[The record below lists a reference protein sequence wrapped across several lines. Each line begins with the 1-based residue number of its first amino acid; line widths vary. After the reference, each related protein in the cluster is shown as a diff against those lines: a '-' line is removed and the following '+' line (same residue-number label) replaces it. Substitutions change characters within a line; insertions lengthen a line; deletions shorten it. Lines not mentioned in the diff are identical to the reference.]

1 MRAVFEFQKTAD
13 NESDAQTIGGSLTFG
28 FTDPVTSIGIVGTA
42 SLKIS
47 SKNSE
52 LNEKVQVK
60 FFGDT
65 VLETAPTT
73 LSDARTLISRL
84 PKLAQKG
91 DAVIDYTITP
101 INRYCDESSARLR
114 KLNDKIYVE
123 IGNLFKN
130 IERTKLELNDLI
142 ERTPVRMYRQTIGKY
157 LKKFVN
163 KFMEYEIEWSEKLGT
178 LLTKAQGSRESEG
191 KVVQHLAKYKKGPFA
206 FNKME
211 VFLNN
216 RRRELDT
223 LELISNTNT
232 NDTNIVVDQSST
244 ADGNKCLFDHTYTI
258 EYVTYVLPSI
268 DIVEF
273 YINGSKESTS
283 HRYNERNM
291 WFWDEQVVAQAGAR
305 QKFFLDF
312 HEWNKKQETDID
324 EHGAPTKHDELVCYL
339 VRLSPKTEDI
349 QRNLTSV
356 IRVLDKG
363 EDVIKDMWPRPKL
376 TLPKTIEMS
385 RKKIEFTLDFGV
397 DNQPFPGVDTK
408 FYVNY
413 TYEYESNETTHN
425 TTRWIITQDVTL
437 SGTNATIWTDND
449 NTEAKT
455 VPPDSRI
462 DDTEEM
468 GSPSRVNDTSENNTT
483 LQEETTASLVEGRM
497 EKDSPRNDG
506 SILAL
511 VVQDTTEKETTT
523 TSQVDDT
530 TENNTTL
537 QVETT
542 TSRVDDTTK
551 KNTTLQEE
559 TTTTWVYDDVK
570 KEATTVRINNTW
582 NQTTLYDFKISFRFP
597 FGIAPDT
604 IEFTVNY
611 TVLSCPRIKTANATE
626 KSLSWNPPKDYY
638 LIEDDNGNLTY
649 KITYTQTENR
659 RGGPNIIITRNTSI
673 TIYDLDIFS
682 HFTLEVVT
690 KDIVPSTSK
699 HRVPVI
705 VAKHDVLSVDMTT
718 KENEI
723 AEKCA
728 TDDDWKTIINDDK
741 DDLKNDTTDNTK
753 GTMTGTGSKIEL

>member
-101 INRYCDESSARLR
+101 ISRYCDESSARLR

-191 KVVQHLAKYKKGPFA
+191 KVVQHLTKYKKGPFA

-223 LELISNTNT
+223 LELISSTT
-232 NDTNIVVDQSST
+232 GTYIVVDQSST

-312 HEWNKKQETDID
+312 HEWNKKQKTDIN
-324 EHGAPTKHDELVCYL
+324 EHGAETKHDELVCYL

-349 QRNLTSV
+349 KRNLTSV

-363 EDVIKDMWPRPKL
+363 VDVIKDMWPRPKL

-397 DNQPFPGVDTK
+397 DNQPFPGVHTK

-413 TYEYESNETTHN
+413 TYEYDSNETTHN
-425 TTRWIITQDVTL
+425 TTQWIVTQDVVL
-437 SGTNATIWTDND
+437 SGTNATIWTDEE
-449 NTEAKT
+449 NTESKT
-455 VPPDSRI
+455 VPPESRI
-462 DDTEEM
+462 DDTAEKD
-468 GSPSRVNDTSENNTT
+468 SPSRVNDTSENNTT
-483 LQEETTASLVEGRM
+483 LQEETT
-497 EKDSPRNDG
+497 
-506 SILAL
+506 
-511 VVQDTTEKETTT
+511 
-523 TSQVDDT
+523 
-530 TENNTTL
+530 
-537 QVETT
+537 
-542 TSRVDDTTK
+542 
-551 KNTTLQEE
+551 
-559 TTTTWVYDDVK
+559 TTWVDYKVE

-582 NQTTLYDFKISFRFP
+582 NQTTLYYFEVSFRFP

-626 KSLSWNPPKDYY
+626 KSLSWDPPKDYY

-682 HFTLEVVT
+682 EFTLEVVT

-741 DDLKNDTTDNTK
+741 DDLKNNTTGNTK
-753 GTMTGTGSKIEL
+753 GTMAGTRSKTGL